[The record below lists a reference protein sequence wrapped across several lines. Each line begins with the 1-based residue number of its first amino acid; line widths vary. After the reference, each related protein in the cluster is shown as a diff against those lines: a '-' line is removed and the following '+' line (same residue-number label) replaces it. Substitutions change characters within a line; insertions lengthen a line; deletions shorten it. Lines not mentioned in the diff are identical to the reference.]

1 MEDIKNKKNGLL
13 TGFANFAA
21 NSKFPSFNQW
31 TKLPRIL
38 SLKEKKGLLLLLVL
52 FFGSFLFLA
61 SHIYITNTVVTPARG
76 GQMTEG
82 MVGSPRFLN
91 PVYAEVNDIDRS
103 LSQLLFS
110 GLLRYDNEGNLVPDL
125 AKDYSILEDGR
136 VFEVN
141 LKSNVRWHDGYGFDA
156 DDVLFT
162 IQTIQDPRYKSPVRA
177 NWVGVNV
184 QKVSPFKIRFILKD
198 PFASFPE
205 RLTLKI
211 LPKHIWEEIS
221 PENFALSVYNLQ
233 PVGTGPYRLV
243 NVKRTKSGSVHE
255 IQLKVHSKYHIQGP
269 YIEKLVFKFF
279 ETEEELL
286 READAG
292 KLQSFSLVNPAP
304 SRFRNPALKVY
315 EFSMPRSYSLFFN
328 LKANSP
334 VRELNVRKALQL
346 LIDFNDL
353 NEKVF
358 DQNAILLSSLL
369 RPDLFLF
376 TNPPIQDK
384 DTAKALSLFNKEGYQ
399 QTEQGDLVKVAVSS
413 EFLTDLRRGSQG
425 ASVTALQECLARD
438 SEVYPGGVINGVFGP
453 ATQQAVN
460 AFQEKY
466 ADDVLT
472 PSGLNKGTGTVGP
485 ATRKKL
491 NEVCSTQE
499 EDTPLK
505 LTLTTLDQTPLKEV
519 AAFVASS
526 WEEFGITTELNLLPP
541 GELERDVLKPRN
553 FEILLF
559 GEILSRIPDPL
570 PFWHSSQAKDPGLN
584 LSGYDNSNADTL
596 LEQIRRSLNAKDR
609 SNFLLELQELLAQ
622 DLPAFALYDLPYQY
636 VVSKEIKGVKG
647 QLLSEPS
654 QRFSGI
660 LDWYI
665 TTKRVWAR

>member
-1 MEDIKNKKNGLL
+1 MSPKSSLFE
-13 TGFANFAA
+13 NFAGFFR
-21 NSKFPSFNQW
+21 NTRFPSFNQW
-31 TKLPRIL
+31 TKLPRSL
-38 SLKEKKGLLLLLVL
+38 SLKEKRALLLVL
-52 FFGSFLFLA
+52 ILFAGSFLFLV
-61 SHIYITNTVVTPARG
+61 SHIYITYTVITSARG
-76 GQMTEG
+76 GTMVEG

-125 AKDYSILEDGR
+125 IESYNILEGGR

-141 LKSNVRWHDGYGFDA
+141 LKDNVRWHDGWSFDA

-184 QKVSPFKIRFILKD
+184 QKVSSAKIRFVLKD

-211 LPKHIWEEIS
+211 LPRHIWEEIS

-243 NVKRTKSGSVHE
+243 DVKRTKSGSVNE
-255 IQLKVHSKYHIQGP
+255 IQLKANARYHLRGP
-269 YIEKLVFKFF
+269 HIEKLVFKFF
-279 ETEEELL
+279 ETEKDLI

-292 KLQSFSLVNPAP
+292 KLQSFSLINPAP

-328 LKANSP
+328 LEANSP
-334 VRELNVRKALQL
+334 VQEHNIRKALQL
-346 LIDFNDL
+346 GIDQQEL
-353 NEKVF
+353 NEEVF
-358 DQNAILLSSLL
+358 EGNAILLSSPL
-369 RPDLFLF
+369 RPDLFFF
-376 TNPPIQDK
+376 TNPPIQGTDVK
-384 DTAKALSLFNKEGYQ
+384 QALSLLNKEGYQ
-399 QTEQGDLVKVAVSS
+399 KTESGSLVKIALSS
-413 EFLTDLRRGSQG
+413 DFSRDLRRGNQG
-425 ASVTALQECLARD
+425 TLIIALQECLARD
-438 SEVYPGGVINGVFGP
+438 PEVYPQGIVNGVFGP
-453 ATQQAVN
+453 ATKKAVS

-466 ADDVLT
+466 AADILA
-472 PSGLNKGTGTVGP
+472 PSGLSRGTGVVGP
-485 ATRKKL
+485 ATRAKL
-491 NEVCSTQE
+491 NEICSAPK

-505 LTLTTLDQTPLKEV
+505 LTLTTLDQSPLKDV
-519 AAFVASS
+519 AFFVASS
-526 WEEFGITTELNLLPP
+526 WEELGIVTQLNLLTP

-559 GEILSRIPDPL
+559 GEILNRIPDPL
-570 PFWHSSQAKDPGLN
+570 PFWHSSQVKDPGLN

-596 LEQIRRSLNAKDR
+596 LEQIRRTLNEEDR
-609 SNFLLELQELLAQ
+609 NDFLLQLQELLLK
-622 DLPAFALYDLPYQY
+622 DLPAITLYDLPYQY
-636 VVSKEIKGVKG
+636 VASKEIKGVKG

-660 LDWYI
+660 LDWYMK
-665 TTKRVWAR
+665 TKRVWSF